1 MSGCNDQQ
9 KVQFQAETVSCG
21 EIAPGIFKLVLKTV
35 SDKNNRAVVP
45 PKAGQFFMLRR
56 EPSKTLLCRP
66 ISVFRVEDETGA
78 LAFQGAEES
87 ASFGEG
93 RQGADANERSEV
105 DVDNAFEGDSG
116 LFITFLILLK
126 GQGTLELCSL
136 KEGDFVTGI
145 GPLGNEFPRPEAAG
159 EAGVASQTGIADK
172 TDDAFK
178 ASGASRVCIIGGGI
192 GVAPVAGFA
201 STLAAGSYDFY
212 ACFKS
217 GKYGL
222 EYVEPAKLVITT
234 DDGSEGIKGMLP
246 DAFTAEQ
253 AAEYSAVYAC
263 GPEPMLRYVQNVCAE
278 AGVRCW
284 LSMEA
289 RMACGVGA
297 CLGCTITTT
306 EGNRRCCKDGPVF
319 DGATLIFPERKP
331 AASKKVQPAVS
342 GNPEL
347 GASSAGAGGLLA
359 KAEALAAGVSSRS
372 STVSEENSPDLS
384 VTIAGVRFQ
393 NPVIAASGTFGYG
406 SEYADLVDVNALG
419 GICSKG
425 LTLEPRAGNTGNRLV
440 ETPSAL
446 INSIGLENPGIAH
459 FIEHEL
465 PSMLE
470 FKAVTLANLSGSSEE
485 TYVEGAKLLDAT
497 DVPVIEL
504 NISCPNVKCGGMAF
518 GLNPDT
524 AAQITAA
531 VRAATKKPLVVKL
544 SPNAPDLVAVAH
556 AVRKAGADAIS
567 LVNTFQATAINIE
580 TGRPV
585 FDNIRA
591 GLSGPGIKPI
601 ALRMV
606 MDVCQSMKA
615 LPEDE
620 QIPVIGLG
628 GISTW
633 QDTVEFIMAGAS
645 AIEVGTATFADPTCM
660 NRIVDGLRA
669 FMKRKGYKA
678 IEEMRGLALN

>member
-1 MSGCNDQQ
+1 MRGEIRMSGCNDTQQ
-9 KVQFQAETVSCG
+9 KVQFQAEAVSCG
-21 EIAPGIFKLVLKTV
+21 EIAPGIYKLILKTV
-35 SDKNNRAVVP
+35 SDKNDRPVVAP
-45 PKAGQFFMLRR
+45 EAGQFFMLRR

-66 ISVFRVEDETGA
+66 ISVFRVEENGA
-78 LAFQGAEES
+78 N
-87 ASFGEG
+87 
-93 RQGADANERSEV
+93 DRSV
-105 DVDNAFEGDSG
+105 
-116 LFITFLILLK
+116 LLITFLIMLK
-126 GQGTLELCSL
+126 GQGTKELCSL
-136 KEGDFVTGI
+136 KEGDVVMGI
-145 GPLGNEFPRPEAAG
+145 GPLGNSFPLPAEKAR
-159 EAGVASQTGIADK
+159 VA
-172 TDDAFK
+172 
-178 ASGASRVCIIGGGI
+178 IIGGGI

-217 GKYGL
+217 GTYGL
-222 EYVEPAKLVITT
+222 EYIEPEKLVITT

-246 DAFTAEQ
+246 DAFTAAT
-253 AAEYSAVYAC
+253 AAGYDAVYAC
-263 GPEPMLRYVQNVCAE
+263 GPEPMLRYVQKVCAE
-278 AGVRCW
+278 AGVQCW
-284 LSMEA
+284 LSMES

-319 DGATLIFPERKP
+319 DGAVLIFPETKP
-331 AASKKVQPAVS
+331 AASKKVF
-342 GNPEL
+342 
-347 GASSAGAGGLLA
+347 SSETGGLLA
-359 KAEALAAGVSSRS
+359 KAEAITAG
-372 STVSEENSPDLS
+372 PDLS

-446 INSIGLENPGIAH
+446 INSIGLENPGIPH
-459 FIEHEL
+459 FIENEL

-485 TYVEGAKLLDAT
+485 TCVEGAKLLDAT

-544 SPNAPDLVAVAH
+544 SPNAPDLIAVAH

-591 GLSGPGIKPI
+591 GLSGPGIKPV

-615 LPEDE
+615 LPENE

-633 QDTVEFIMAGAS
+633 QDAVEFIMAGAS
-645 AIEVGTATFADPTCM
+645 AIEVGTATFADPACM
-660 NRIVDGLRA
+660 NSIVDGLRA
-669 FMKRKGYKA
+669 FMERKGYRT
-678 IEEMRGLALN
+678 IEEMRGIALN